1 MPTAEQIKTF
11 LLGTVLPPVV
21 GAVTTLLFNKLG
33 LLATFFHLGEA
44 TVGAEIAQLAT
55 WGVTTGLAWLT
66 THHVL
71 RGTYTPAAR
80 AAREVQTIAPPRA

>member
-1 MPTAEQIKTF
+1 MLPTAEQIRQF
-11 LLGTVLPPVV
+11 LLGTVVPPVV

-33 LLATFFHLGEA
+33 LLATFFHLTETSVA
-44 TVGAEIAQLAT
+44 AEVAQLVT

-71 RGTYTPAAR
+71 RGTWTPAQR
-80 AAREVQTIAPPRA
+80 AAREQAPPVRST